1 MGSMAFG
8 SVGYCWAAC
17 AAACGAS
24 GPAAE
29 HYRAG
34 VTLMLATWPGAERIR
49 LVEPFAGGVVRI
61 GGSSAA
67 TSPALQ
73 SARHLAAKQ
82 LADRHLAGT
91 SVVYATGAIG
101 DINVLNNGACF
112 RV

>member
-1 MGSMAFG
+1 MVNLDIHDLSI
-8 SVGYCWAAC
+8 ST
-17 AAACGAS
+17 AS

-34 VTLMLATWPGAERIR
+34 VTRMLATWPRTECIR

-73 SARHLAAKQ
+73 SARHLAA
-82 LADRHLAGT
+82 RHLAGT